1 MQQKHLSPAQHTPIY
16 LLSHQLRRWQCN
28 PHQRQ
33 GLASLCEVAVGTQLE
48 ANGHSFPLSHFTL
61 QPLPSPPQ
69 REGQQMRMGLKSP
82 GELGK
87 YERVSRS
94 VTSDSLGPHGL

>member
-1 MQQKHLSPAQHTPIY
+1 MQQKHLSPVQHTTTY

-28 PHQRQ
+28 PRQRR
-33 GLASLCEVAVGTQLE
+33 GLASLYEVAVGTQLE
-48 ANGHSFPLSHFTL
+48 GTGHLFPLSHFTL

-69 REGQQMRMGLKSP
+69 REGQQMRIGLKSP

-87 YERVSRS
+87 YESVSRS
-94 VTSDSLGPHGL
+94 VASDSLGPHGL